1 MAPRSDVPK
10 VNPIITEGV
19 RRWQAST
26 ETEDEQRKAMLSD
39 LDFLDLNQWPAN
51 LRALRNEQGRERP
64 TLTLDQVT
72 QPWRELKSQQQR
84 SNTAIRVVPES
95 GDANKET
102 ADITQ
107 GLIRAI
113 EYQCDARSHYGQAF
127 GYAIGP
133 GRGFL
138 RLRNEF
144 ENPKTFDQRIVIES
158 IENPF
163 SVYPDPAAKAPD
175 WSDMRYCL
183 ITEDVPAE
191 EYNRRFPHSEAAKLE
206 RRPNGEID
214 YRRSTVAGRTQ
225 ASLSKLVGIGD
236 EIRQWF
242 PGGSIRIAE
251 YYWIDEE
258 QIEIVQLSNG
268 TCIAA
273 DELEEYLTQVPPD
286 GEPIAVEASRTSTI
300 PRVKWALI
308 NALEIL
314 EGDDAK
320 KDGRTLPGSTIPVRP
335 MFGEVLNVN
344 GKRTMRG
351 IVRAA
356 QDAQRMY
363 NYNNSAL
370 TEDVALAPKPPIM
383 GAVGQ
388 FETARDQWEQAN
400 NRAYPYI
407 EYDPVAVGGEMV
419 GPPGRP
425 PGPDPAK
432 IQALVLSIQQN
443 KSDLRTG
450 TGWYDSTDPSRANSE
465 QSGKAIAARKLQQ
478 EQTGLAFQDN
488 YRQTLVSLGKLLLE
502 WIPVIYDRPGRIV
515 QTLGLEEGAE
525 PQWAMIGQPF
535 IRGANGQP
543 MPVGQQLT
551 HPQPEAPV
559 ITYDPSKAIYGVRV
573 TIGASHETRRQEA
586 AATMGQLIEAQPQ
599 LINVIGDLFVRNL
612 DIPDANEIADRIA
625 RTIPPHLLAEK
636 DEQNLAGLPDKAKQQ
651 LIATQQQVQQLQQEL
666 QAATEMLETDQQKRQ
681 SQIEVEAM
689 RQQGESIRHELTMAL
704 EHYKIQ
710 MQTQIATLKAEI
722 EAAKVQAT
730 IDSAAASHELAES
743 QQELERGQAVLDGA
757 TAGASGGSAATV

>member
-1 MAPRSDVPK
+1 MAPRSELTEVPAL
-10 VNPIITEGV
+10 IRDGV

-26 ETEDEQRKAMLSD
+26 TTEKDQRTAMLSD

-51 LRALRNEQGRERP
+51 VKALRNEQGRERP

-84 SNTAIRVVPES
+84 SNTAIRIVPES

-144 ENPKTFDQRIVIES
+144 ENPRTFDQRIVIES

-163 SVYPDPAAKAPD
+163 SVYPDPAAKQPD

-183 ITEDVPAE
+183 ITEDVPAD
-191 EYNRRFPHSEAAKLE
+191 EYARRFPKSEAAKLQ
-206 RRPNGEID
+206 RRPNGEVD
-214 YRRSTVAGRTQ
+214 YRRSTITGRTQ
-225 ASLSKLVGIGD
+225 ASLTELVGIGD
-236 EIRQWF
+236 EIREWF
-242 PGGSIRIAE
+242 PGGSVRIAE
-251 YYWIDEE
+251 YYWLDEE
-258 QIEIVQLSNG
+258 PIEIVQFSNG
-268 TCIAA
+268 VCVSAEEA
-273 DELEEYLTQVPPD
+273 EEYVASVPQD
-286 GEPIAVEASRTSTI
+286 GEPLVIEAKRQSSI

-314 EGDDAK
+314 EGNEAK
-320 KDGRTLPGSTIPVRP
+320 TDGRVLPGSTIPIRP

-370 TEDVALAPKPPIM
+370 VEDVALAPKPPLM

-388 FETARDQWEQAN
+388 FETAKDQWDQAN
-400 NRAYPYI
+400 QRAYPYI
-407 EYDPVAVGGEMV
+407 EYDPVAFGGEMAP
-419 GPPGRP
+419 PPGRP

-525 PQWAMIGQPF
+525 PKWAMVGQPF
-535 IRGANGQP
+535 IRGANGEAI
-543 MPVGQQLT
+543 PVGNDLT
-551 HPQPEAPV
+551 NPTPSAPA
-559 ITYDPSKAIYGVRV
+559 ITYDPAKGIYGVRV

-586 AATMGQLIEAQPQ
+586 AASMGQLIEAQPQ
-599 LINVIGDLFVRNL
+599 LINVIGDLFVRSL

-625 RTIPPHLLAEK
+625 RTIPPHIIAEN
-636 DEQNLAGLPDKAKQQ
+636 DAESLAGLPEPAKQQ
-651 LIATQQQVQQLQQEL
+651 LIAAQQQIRQLQQEL
-666 QAATEMLETDQQKRQ
+666 QAATQMLEIDQAKMQGQ
-681 SQIEVEAM
+681 VQVEAM
-689 RQQGESIRHELTMAL
+689 RQQGESIRHELSVQL
-704 EHYKIQ
+704 EHYKVQ
-710 MQTQIATLKAEI
+710 MKTEIDRLKAEI
-722 EAAKVQAT
+722 DAAKVQAT
-730 IDSAAASHELAES
+730 IDAGAAERELAES
-743 QQELERGQAVLDGA
+743 QQELERGQAVLQGA
-757 TAGASGGSAATV
+757 AAGASGGSSASV